1 MQVTHFRTQSPI
13 APQASAL
20 GTTEAWFKVSS
31 LKRKM
36 IPRGRTRSKGHK
48 LKHMKFDL
56 YIRKI
61 FFRVKLV
68 KHRNR
73 LPGEVL
79 ESQSL
84 EMFKKP
90 AECGAGQP
98 AWSGPAWCRMLNQT
112 TFRVPFWPQLFC
124 EEDWTIIWLWRSN
137 GKRIG
142 MARVWP
148 YFFCFCWS
156 PFFKCR
162 TEKLGAAMGSAHVNK
177 FHK

>member
-1 MQVTHFRTQSPI
+1 
-13 APQASAL
+13 
-20 GTTEAWFKVSS
+20 
-31 LKRKM
+31 M

-61 FFRVKLV
+61 FFSVKLV

-98 AWSGPAWCRMLNQT
+98 AWSGPA
-112 TFRVPFWPQLFC
+112 
-124 EEDWTIIWLWRSN
+124 
-137 GKRIG
+137 
-142 MARVWP
+142 
-148 YFFCFCWS
+148 
-156 PFFKCR
+156 
-162 TEKLGAAMGSAHVNK
+162 
-177 FHK
+177 